1 MAVDLIVP
9 VRKRNDQRATPTR
22 SLGRTAQAMRSMLL
36 LVLAAALAG
45 LTLALGYRGSL
56 EVVNQIAPDDRRA
69 EVVSSYYIACFLGNS
84 VPVIGLGVLST
95 LADPFI
101 ASVAFA
107 GTLAACSL
115 AALAW
120 RQQHQTETSHH

>member
-1 MAVDLIVP
+1 MTTGLLLLVPAVALV
-9 VRKRNDQRATPTR
+9 V
-22 SLGRTAQAMRSMLL
+22 SAQAMRSMLL

-45 LTLALGYRGSL
+45 ITMALGYRGSL

-69 EVVSSYYIACFLGNS
+69 EVVSTYYIACFLGNS

-95 LADPFI
+95 LTDPLI

-107 GTLAACSL
+107 GTLAAFSI

-120 RQQHQTETSHH
+120 RQPSQTDTSHH